1 MGATERLLYRDERMK
16 ESLELLKRAEI
27 AMLKASDVNDESS
40 DQYPIQKAIA
50 EIREAMNDIRSI
62 IGKGE

>member
-1 MGATERLLYRDERMK
+1 MGATERLLYRDERLK

-27 AMLKASDVNDESS
+27 AMLKANDVNDESS
-40 DQYPIQKAIA
+40 DQYPIQEAIA
-50 EIREAMNDIRSI
+50 EIREAMDDIKSI

>member
-27 AMLKASDVNDESS
+27 AMLKANDMNDESL
-40 DQYPIQKAIA
+40 DQYLIDEAIR
-50 EIREAMNDIRSI
+50 EIRGAMHDIKSVV
-62 IGKGE
+62 GE